1 MIEAAESLFLEQ
13 GYDATSLAAVVKR
26 SGGSLAT
33 LYELFGNKQ
42 GLLRAIIELRDEQD
56 LLSRLRCRLRDQ
68 APERNAARLCPAA
81 LCPRYQ
87 SRARSR

>member
-13 GYDATSLAAVVKR
+13 GYDTTSLAAIVKR

-56 LLSRLRCRLRDQ
+56 RE
-68 APERNAARLCPAA
+68 AE
-81 LCPRYQ
+81 
-87 SRARSR
+87 